1 MIFTEYKSL
10 ADRVVVITGGASGI
24 GEIFVRAFAANGARV
39 AFLDLQ
45 EDAGAA
51 LAAELRGRARHAPL
65 FVPCDLTNIE
75 ALRAALAR
83 VKDELGP
90 AAVLVNNAANDLRQ
104 TFAEVT
110 PDQFDWMMAV
120 NLRHVYFACQ
130 AVVPQMLE
138 IGHGSIVNMSSMA
151 WMFGVPDLQAY
162 AAAKA
167 AIVGLTNTLATQYG
181 PQHIRVNAIA
191 PGLVLTEKQRRM
203 WFSDDAR
210 LAAAVSRQSIPDVI
224 EPADIARLA
233 LFLASDDSRMIT
245 KQTIAVNGGSRA
257 SP

>member
-1 MIFTEYKSL
+1 MSFTQYQSL

-24 GEIFVRAFAANGARV
+24 GETFVRAFAANAARV

-45 EDAGAA
+45 QEAGAA
-51 LAAELRGRARHAPL
+51 LAASLQSARHAPL
-65 FVPCDLTNIE
+65 FVACDLTDVA
-75 ALRAALAR
+75 ALRAALER
-83 VKDELGP
+83 IRGELGP

-104 TFAEVT
+104 TLAEVT

-130 AVVPQMLE
+130 AVVPQMIE
-138 IGHGSIVNMSSMA
+138 RGQGSIINMSSLA
-151 WMFGVPDLQAY
+151 WMFGTPDLQAY

-167 AIVGLTNTLATQYG
+167 AIVGLTNSLARQYG
-181 PQHIRVNAIA
+181 QHRIRVNAIA
-191 PGLVLTEKQRRM
+191 PGLVLTEKQRRL
-203 WFSDDAR
+203 WFQDDAR
-210 LAAAVSRQSIPDVI
+210 LAQVVSRQALPEVI

-245 KQTIAVNGGSRA
+245 KQTVAVNGGTM
-257 SP
+257 

>member
-1 MIFTEYKSL
+1 
-10 ADRVVVITGGASGI
+10 V
-24 GEIFVRAFAANGARV
+24 ANGARV

-45 EDAGAA
+45 QEAGSA
-51 LAAELRGRARHAPL
+51 LAAELRGSARHAPH
-65 FVPCDLTNIE
+65 FVPCDLTDIA
-75 ALRAALAR
+75 ALRAALAQVR
-83 VKDELGP
+83 EALGP

-120 NLRHVYFACQ
+120 NLRHVYFTCQ
-130 AVVPQMLE
+130 AVVPQMTEL
-138 IGHGSIVNMSSMA
+138 GHGSIVNMSSMA

-167 AIVGLTNTLATQYG
+167 AVVGLTNTLAQQYG
-181 PQHIRVNAIA
+181 PQRIRVNAIA
-191 PGLVLTEKQRRM
+191 PGLVLTEKQRRL
-203 WFSDDAR
+203 WFSDDAK
-210 LAAAVSRQSIPDVI
+210 LAAAVARQALPVSI

-257 SP
+257 IP